1 MKKLGLTFIAALF
14 TLSFAASPSFA
25 GDAGDAAKGAKYAKK
40 KCTMCHSFGAKFKK
54 KGKLGPSL
62 EAGIVDKK
70 AGQTKFKKYSKAMKK
85 AAKGGLV
92 WDEANLD
99 KFLKKPVKFLKGTG
113 MRTFPGI
120 KKAGDRANVIAFLK
134 TL

>member
-1 MKKLGLTFIAALF
+1 MKKLGLIVFAALF
-14 TLSFAASPSFA
+14 TLSFAATPSHA
-25 GDAGDAAKGAKYAKK
+25 GDAKKGANYAKK

-54 KGKLGPSL
+54 KGKVGPAL
-62 EAGIVDKK
+62 DGGVVGKNAQLVKGY
-70 AGQTKFKKYSKAMKK
+70 KYSKAMKK

-99 KFLKKPVKFLKGTG
+99 NYLKSPKKFMRGTK
-113 MRTFPGI
+113 MSAFPGI